1 MGRHCL
7 EEIRILLLGKST
19 FSCLWDRCVCGAQS
33 CFEENRSDIFFPQL
47 SCDER
52 IRWPAVFTFL
62 KYLLDSDHSHS
73 AKDISVGSPFF
84 FNFIFGVPIATILK
98 GGNLLPSCF
107 SDHPWFGSPYPTISS
122 LSGIGGPGWPQTR
135 HVLAPALSAGM
146 GMHVAPC
153 LAWMHLFV
161 LSYQTGSWW
170 KKIIICIYV
179 YCVSQLSMAMIKRMR

>member
-1 MGRHCL
+1 MCMWSSELFWGKQKWHFLPTAQLWWENSMTRC
-7 EEIRILLLGKST
+7 IYIFKISPWLGSQPLCEGY
-19 FSCLWDRCVCGAQS
+19 FSRQ
-33 CFEENRSDIFFPQL
+33 P
-47 SCDER
+47 
-52 IRWPAVFTFL
+52 
-62 KYLLDSDHSHS
+62 Y
-73 AKDISVGSPFF
+73 FF